1 MRGGEG
7 LGDLADDVYE
17 TVTELLGSGA
27 GVDVLVDHTLGAL
40 TAMRLC
46 EDVPDSPAVSC
57 WRTRRQ
63 AATTRTRTRV
73 R

>member
-27 GVDVLVDHTLGAL
+27 SVDVLVGHSLGAL

-46 EDVPDSPAVSC
+46 EDVADL
-57 WRTRRQ
+57 TRRLVLEDPPSGGNDPN
-63 AATTRTRTRV
+63 ARRV